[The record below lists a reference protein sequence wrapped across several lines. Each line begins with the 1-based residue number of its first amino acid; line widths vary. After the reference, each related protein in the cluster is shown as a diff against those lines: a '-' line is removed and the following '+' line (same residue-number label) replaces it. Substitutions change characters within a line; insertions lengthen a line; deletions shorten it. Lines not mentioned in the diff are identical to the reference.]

1 MVIFNGHLQCFILSQ
16 WPKISKIVPG
26 SGCSIYEEGLKNR
39 VQNVPCNSLCAYHD
53 KKNNPGQG
61 MVFGLI

>member
-1 MVIFNGHLQCFILSQ
+1 M
-16 WPKISKIVPG
+16 PG
-26 SGCSIYEEGLKNR
+26 SGCSIYEEGLKNG

-61 MVFGLI
+61 MEFGLT